1 MKLIVLGSGTCVP
14 SLKRNAPGYYME
26 ADGLQILVDC
36 GSGTLLQLERAGRSY
51 KDIDAVF
58 ITHKHPDHF
67 SDLMPLIQALLA
79 TPKFKREKKLSI
91 IGPAEFITYYN
102 KAIFTVLGEHL
113 NFPVE
118 TVEIGEKFNFIPF
131 QILSAKTVHSRD
143 SLAYRFEYGDT
154 SVVFTG
160 DTDYDEGIVALSGKS
175 DMLIADCSYPDRMK
189 ARGHLTA
196 KECGLIAKKAEV
208 KKLLLS
214 HIYPVNESDQDL
226 IRESKEAFDGEV
238 VLAEDLMEF
247 DF

>member
-1 MKLIVLGSGTCVP
+1 
-14 SLKRNAPGYYME
+14 ME

-67 SDLMPLIQALLA
+67 ADLMPLIQALLA
-79 TPKFKREKKLSI
+79 TPRFKREKKLSV
-91 IGPAEFITYYN
+91 IGSPEFITYYN

-118 TVEIGEKFNFIPF
+118 TVEIRDRLDFMPF
-131 QILSAKTVHSRD
+131 QILTAKTVHSRD
-143 SLAYRFEYGDT
+143 SIAYRIEYRDT
-154 SVVFTG
+154 SIVFTG
-160 DTDYDEGIVALSGKS
+160 DADYDQGIVALAKKC
-175 DMLIADCSYPDRMK
+175 DMLIADCSYPDVMK

-196 KECGLIAKKAEV
+196 KECGRIAREAGV

-214 HIYPVNESDQDL
+214 HIYPVNESDEDL
-226 IRESKEAFDGEV
+226 IRESKEVFDGEV
-238 VLAEDLMEF
+238 VLAEDLMQF